1 MDQSRNRRWILF
13 AVILAVLLRAG
24 LLAVAFAHPDRIIEV
39 DSNSYLQPAQ
49 MLLDTGYYSFPSGM
63 RMPMYPAFIA
73 AVHVLFGDNLLAV
86 IVMQVLLGLCTV
98 YLTYRTG
105 ILLGLT
111 QAASTLGAVL
121 LSLSL
126 ESLVSPYFILSDTW
140 FTFLLIAATYTLM
153 RFLRTGKLVWLVST
167 SLLTGFVT
175 LCRPI
180 AIAFGLVSL
189 ATLLLFN
196 KNASLLKRIGHTAI
210 YIILMVALF
219 IAPWTYRNAQV
230 VGVSVITTESDLYWL
245 WGAATVN
252 ADLRGITV
260 DQAKVE
266 MDETVAQVLVE
277 RGLEPTEANLY
288 AVRNEVCKKII
299 FDHLGRF
306 MYLTLRYDLRS
317 FLPGMGYAVKFL
329 GLSQGST
336 EGIKLLQSQGIV
348 GVINNYFRG
357 QALTGLIFL
366 PFVLLLAA
374 VYVGAVTGVVD
385 LLKRRDW
392 LALAVLLLPAGY
404 LLGITGYSAN
414 SRYRV
419 PVMPFFALLAGAG
432 LILLWNFLKPKLAK
446 RFRRAK

>member
-1 MDQSRNRRWILF
+1 MKKPQGYRWILL
-13 AVILAVLLRAG
+13 ATILAVLLRVG
-24 LLAVAFAHPDRIIEV
+24 LLVVVFVHPDRTIET
-39 DSNSYLQPAQ
+39 DSGSYIQPAQ
-49 MLLDTGYYSFPSGM
+49 MLIDTGYYSFPSGM

-73 AVHVLFGDNLLAV
+73 VVHVLFGDNLLAV
-86 IVMQVLLGLCTV
+86 IVVQVLLGLATI

-111 QAASTLGAVL
+111 QAASALGAVI

-126 ESLVSPYFILSDTW
+126 ESLISPYFVLSDTW
-140 FTFLLIAATYTLM
+140 FTFLLVAATYTLM
-153 RFLRTGKLVWLVST
+153 RFIRTEKPVWLVST

-180 AIAFGLVSL
+180 AMAFGLVSL
-189 ATLLLFN
+189 VILLLFN
-196 KNASLLKRIGHTAI
+196 KGAAFLKRIGHAAI
-210 YIILMVALF
+210 YIVLIVALF

-230 VGVSVITTESDLYWL
+230 VGVKTITTESDLYWV
-245 WGAATVN
+245 WSAAMIN
-252 ADLRGITV
+252 ADLRGISV
-260 DQAKVE
+260 DEAKVE
-266 MDETVAQVLVE
+266 MDATISQVLEE
-277 RGLEPTEANLY
+277 RGLESTEANLY

-299 FDHLGRF
+299 FANLGRF
-306 MYLTLRYDLRS
+306 LYLTVRYDLRS

-336 EGIKLLQSQGIV
+336 EGIKVLQSQGII
-348 GVINNYFRG
+348 GVINNYFGG
-357 QALTGLIFL
+357 QALSSLIFV
-366 PFVLLLAA
+366 PFVILLVAT
-374 VYVGAVTGVVD
+374 YIGAITGVVD
-385 LLKRRDW
+385 FFKKRDW

-432 LILLWNFLKPKLAK
+432 LILFWNFLKPKLAK
-446 RFRRAK
+446 RSGRAK